1 MKMSLKNRKKYL
13 NLVKIVS
20 KLKPEERSHIIP
32 YLKTDS
38 VEFLCECVHNVLYTD
53 IGIKNKNKI
62 KQKLKNQCSV
72 HRLKTIA
79 SKSKS
84 VAAKTEALRQEGKG
98 LGVILSAALPFLIN
112 LLTGR

>member
-1 MKMSLKNRKKYL
+1 MSLKARKKYL
-13 NLVKIVS
+13 HLVKIVS
-20 KLKPEERSHIIP
+20 KLNPEDRSQIIP

-62 KQKLKNQCSV
+62 KSKLKNQCSV

-84 VAAKTEALRQEGKG
+84 IDAKTKALRQEGKG
-98 LGVILSAALPFLIN
+98 IGLILSAALPFLMS
-112 LLTGR
+112 LFSRK